1 MRFEVGA
8 PALMPLTIETEI
20 MVPFEAVA
28 VAMEVVGS
36 VRLAGTLA
44 EVMVRVP
51 LVREVM
57 EVGSEE
63 VPEKV

>member
-1 MRFEVGA
+1 
-8 PALMPLTIETEI
+8 MPLTIETEI